1 MDKQPQRTRITHVNS
16 TGLDPF
22 SFAVKDSALK
32 KGTKKK
38 TGRWEGVG
46 VCVGGGGVAL
56 FSQMKWKARVAAI
69 CQSKRRVQR
78 WVRLPGDFFYFFFHH
93 HVPSQITWRKRR
105 RIRRGRGD
113 AQQLRWERWI
123 YWQREG
129 DFKQLR
135 VFRCSALVSYAAS
148 SLFFFLPNIHP
159 IRHRGQELRGIL
171 KSKSDCGQLS
181 VEGVSVCWEPE
192 RERERNEA
200 KRKKETSGSQKVSR
214 AGIPH

>member
-1 MDKQPQRTRITHVNS
+1 MDKHPQRTRITHVNS

-32 KGTKKK
+32 KGKKK

-46 VCVGGGGVAL
+46 VGGTL

-78 WVRLPGDFFYFFFHH
+78 WVRLPGDFYFFFHH

-113 AQQLRWERWI
+113 TQQLRWERWI
-123 YWQREG
+123 YWQRE
-129 DFKQLR
+129 
-135 VFRCSALVSYAAS
+135 
-148 SLFFFLPNIHP
+148 
-159 IRHRGQELRGIL
+159 
-171 KSKSDCGQLS
+171 
-181 VEGVSVCWEPE
+181 
-192 RERERNEA
+192 RERETTTSNSFVFSMLSAHLICCLFA
-200 KRKKETSGSQKVSR
+200 KY
-214 AGIPH
+214 PPN